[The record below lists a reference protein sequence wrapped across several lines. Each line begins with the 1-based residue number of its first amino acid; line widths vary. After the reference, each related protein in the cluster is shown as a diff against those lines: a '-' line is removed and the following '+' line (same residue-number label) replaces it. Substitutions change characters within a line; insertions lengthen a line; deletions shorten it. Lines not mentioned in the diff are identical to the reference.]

1 MATISLTING
11 SISDLLQVG
20 DQVYYA
26 NNASFGGFSATT
38 NIDDVIHVGECI
50 HIDEANNQILVD
62 TGTLNFTMPT
72 SGAYILFSKDNAVN
86 LTSLIGYF
94 ASIKLKNNS
103 NIKSEIFQ
111 VGVDIDES
119 SK

>member
-1 MATISLTING
+1 MATINLTING
-11 SISDLLQVG
+11 GISDLLQVG

-26 NNASFGGFSATT
+26 NNASFGGFSST
-38 NIDDVIHVGECI
+38 NTIDDVIHIGECI
-50 HIDEANNQILVD
+50 HIDNANNQILVD
-62 TGTLNFTMPT
+62 TGTLSFAMPT

>member
-26 NNASFGGFSATT
+26 NNASFGGFSTT
-38 NIDDVIHVGECI
+38 SNIDNVIHIGECI

-62 TGTLNFTMPT
+62 TGTLNFSMPT

-94 ASIKLKNNS
+94 ASVKLKNNS